1 MENYTHK
8 KQIFVAYDGLGN
20 SVFQSQVLQ
29 PLIKELETSPTL
41 EITLISFESKKLKNK
56 KLLKLIPAHDRLN
69 IILCKKISFIGKASL
84 WFAAYQLMRIFKQI
98 DFTQVMARGPL
109 AGYAVLCALS
119 WLHIS
124 SESHLGLSIIVQAR
138 GLCAQEYRYTYQ
150 HEKPHFW
157 RTWWRHFV
165 YNRLEAIECYVYGN
179 KQKELSKD
187 LVIESVSPALKDYL
201 VTTFNAD
208 QARIVIAVKDIPER
222 CTVEQVSVWRQ
233 EVRQEL
239 KIPQNA
245 LVYCYSGSWRPWQCA
260 DKTIE
265 YFASVALQTTQA
277 HLLILTNDF
286 EKFVKELKAYKLN
299 SEQYTIFSAPPGQL
313 LRYLAAADFG
323 MLFREPD
330 IINWVSR
337 PTKMLEYQSVGLKII
352 HNNTVGMLSS
362 NVNQAL

>member
-1 MENYTHK
+1 MEYYAHK
-8 KQIFVAYDGLGN
+8 KQVFVAYDGIEN

-29 PLIKELETSPTL
+29 PIMKELELSPNL
-41 EITLISFESKKLKNK
+41 EVTLISFESKKLKNS

-69 IILCKKISFIGKASL
+69 IVLCRKIPFIGRASL
-84 WFAAYQLMRIFKQI
+84 WFAVYQLMRILKQI
-98 DFTQVMARGPL
+98 DFTQVTARGPL
-109 AGYAVLCALS
+109 AGYILLSALS
-119 WLHIS
+119 WAHIS
-124 SESHLGLSIIVQAR
+124 NESHVGLSIIVQAR

-150 HEKPHFW
+150 NEQPHFW

-165 YNRLEAIECYVYGN
+165 FNRLEAIERSVYGN
-179 KQKELSKD
+179 QRKD
-187 LVIESVSPALKDYL
+187 VVIESVSPALKDYL

-208 QARIVIAVKDIPER
+208 PMRIVIAIKDIPER
-222 CTVEQVSVWRQ
+222 CTIEQVSAWRH
-233 EVRQEL
+233 EVRGEL
-239 KIPQNA
+239 KIPREA

-265 YFASVALQTTQA
+265 YFIGIAAQTPQA
-277 HLLILTNDF
+277 HLLILTNDH

-299 SEQYTIFSAPPGQL
+299 PEQYTIFSAPSAQL

-323 MLFREPD
+323 MLFREQD

-337 PTKMLEYQSVGLKII
+337 PTKMLEYQSVGLQII

-362 NVNQAL
+362 DANRGR

>member
-1 MENYTHK
+1 MDNYTHK
-8 KQIFVAYDGLGN
+8 KQLFVVYDGIEN

-29 PLIKELETSPTL
+29 PLIKELELSPTL
-41 EITLISFESKKLKNK
+41 EITLISFESKKLKNS

-69 IILCKKISFIGKASL
+69 IILCRKISFIGKVSL
-84 WFAAYQLMRIFKQI
+84 WFAAYQLMRILKQI
-98 DFTQVMARGPL
+98 DFTQITARGPL
-109 AGYAVLCALS
+109 AAYVLLTALS
-119 WLHIS
+119 WAHVS

-165 YNRLEAIECYVYGN
+165 YNRLQAIECYVYGG
-179 KQKELSKD
+179 KQKDLSKD

-201 VTTFNAD
+201 MTTFNAD
-208 QARIVIAVKDIPER
+208 PMSIVIAVKDIPER
-222 CTVEQVSVWRQ
+222 CTVEQVSSWRQ
-233 EVRQEL
+233 DVRQEL
-239 KIPQNA
+239 KIPVDS

-265 YFASVALQTTQA
+265 YFIGVAAQSQQA
-277 HLLILTNDF
+277 HLLILTNDR
-286 EKFVKELKAYKLN
+286 EKFIKELKAYRIN
-299 SEQYTIFSAPPGQL
+299 PQQYTIFSAPPVQL

-323 MLFREPD
+323 MLFREQD

-337 PTKMLEYQSVGLKII
+337 PTKMLEYQSVGLQII
-352 HNNTVGMLSS
+352 HNNTVGML
-362 NVNQAL
+362 AAKK